1 MQAVHVTAH
10 GGPEVVQLVDLP
22 IPEPGPG
29 EVRARVLGVSVNH
42 LDLWV
47 RNGMPGMPLPLP
59 MIPGCDGCG
68 VVDAVGAGVTLQVG
82 QPILLEPGYNDD
94 LSSPEVRRGEDHLA
108 ADYKIR
114 GEHTDGFAREYVVL
128 PERYCPRL
136 PKGLDP
142 VTTAAAP
149 LTFLTAWGM
158 LIERARITSS
168 DTVLVLGAT
177 SGVGS
182 AGIQIARHHGAQVIT
197 TASTEAGRAMGLDL
211 GAHHAIDHADPEWFK
226 RVKSLTNGRGVD
238 VVMEHVGPA
247 TWRGSMSCLA
257 RNGRLVTCGGTTGP
271 KVDILLPHLFI
282 KNLSLLG
289 STMGPRSAFPL
300 ILERLAAGDYRA
312 PLDRTLPLSSVHE
325 AHRLLEERQ
334 VLGKIVLI
342 PGE

>member
-10 GGPEVVQLVDLP
+10 GGPEVVSLVD
-22 IPEPGPG
+22 IEMPEPGPG

-68 VVDAVGAGVTLQVG
+68 VVDAIGEGVRLQVG

-94 LSSPEVRRGEDHLA
+94 LTSPEVMRGEDHLA
-108 ADYKIR
+108 PDYKIR
-114 GEHTDGFAREYVVL
+114 GEHSDGFAREYVVL
-128 PERYCPRL
+128 PERYCTRL
-136 PKGLDP
+136 PEGLDP
-142 VTTAAAP
+142 VTTAAVP

-158 LIERARITSS
+158 LIERARVTSS

-182 AGIQIARHHGAQVIT
+182 AGIQIARHRGAQVIT
-197 TASTEAGRAMGLDL
+197 TASTEAGRALGLDL
-211 GAHHAIDHADPEWFK
+211 GAHHALDHSDPEWFK
-226 RVKSLTNGRGVD
+226 QVKSLTNGRGVD

-247 TWRGSMSCLA
+247 TWRASMSCLA
-257 RNGRLVTCGGTTGP
+257 RNGRLVTCGGTTGA
-271 KVDILLPHLFI
+271 KVEVLLPHLFI

-325 AHRLLEERQ
+325 AQRLLEERQ